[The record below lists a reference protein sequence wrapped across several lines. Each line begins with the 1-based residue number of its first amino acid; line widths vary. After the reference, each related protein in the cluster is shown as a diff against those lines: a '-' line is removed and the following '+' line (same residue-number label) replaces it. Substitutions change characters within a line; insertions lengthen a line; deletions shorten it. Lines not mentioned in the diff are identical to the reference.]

1 MNIPQQLLPLSKKGE
16 DFIKKSALAFA
27 SIARGTGQSKRND
40 EIAWDYYNGKIDPK
54 KFKYLTEVGDFALP
68 AKLRHISIQRPP
80 INLLA
85 SQQSRRPFVFSVV
98 AIDEESVKEKF
109 KNQFVYVIKQLQLK
123 VKEQQAVFQ
132 VGYKKLQQ
140 QRQMIEQQLQREPQ
154 SEEELQQMQALQA
167 QLPEIETAMGQMQEE
182 FEERLK
188 LGKEELE
195 KIQDYLTYDYKELK
209 EMLAQKS
216 MKKIRQTHRL
226 KEHSVSFFVDK
237 IVTGKGFFL
246 VDYDVANKKLIYE
259 SLDSM
264 RVHYP
269 SIEGVKYVQE
279 GPWVV
284 VEDWISFS
292 NVIDMYGDAK
302 ELNDDVMKELEYYK
316 EYSAGDEVGQ
326 PNANVYTGA
335 RTYSN
340 GINRKRIWWKSPRK
354 VFVKY
359 SPNKHK
365 EGEFF
370 RHFINDETK
379 FDVKPN
385 VQKGE
390 QVKTLYIYD
399 LFTAT
404 IIDDK
409 YIVDGR
415 RIENPLRK
423 KDELT
428 PVELPVLGRSYSS
441 YAEEP
446 YSLIWNTKDIQDL
459 YNIVNYHREL
469 YIAASGVKGQ
479 IVDLSQKP
487 GNMSI
492 QEQRYHKKTGTLYI
506 QTVDKAGRK
515 TQSPYNQW
523 KDYDDTVSPAI
534 QYLEAILLSLD
545 NACKETMGVTRQRMG
560 QIVNSDQ
567 VGTSELSRDQSALIT
582 EIIFFEADQI
592 EAMALR
598 RAVNLL
604 AKHQWK
610 DESMLQFT
618 NPDLSTEVVK
628 IPANLLNKGYYDVH
642 VLNNTNEERNMEEIK
657 MLAHRQHEKGMI
669 PFKNIVQMYNK
680 SSVVELQKAVIRWSE
695 EAEKIQQM
703 NMQNQVQAEQE
714 AIKLK
719 AQVENEMKMLVE
731 KDKNELER
739 MRIEIQQAQLE
750 LERNNNQ
757 ITAMLKEKEIE
768 TNKEV
773 ELLKILSNRE
783 VETKYLGEQMRNN
796 QAQEQLQLL
805 QLKLSQMQ
813 MRIDAELGQ
822 EQVDIKDKEVK
833 TKEKIEK
840 TKMRDKNA
848 IRN

>member
-1 MNIPQQLLPLSKKGE
+1 
-16 DFIKKSALAFA
+16 
-27 SIARGTGQSKRND
+27 
-40 EIAWDYYNGKIDPK
+40 
-54 KFKYLTEVGDFALP
+54 
-68 AKLRHISIQRPP
+68 
-80 INLLA
+80 
-85 SQQSRRPFVFSVV
+85 
-98 AIDEESVKEKF
+98 
-109 KNQFVYVIKQLQLK
+109 
-123 VKEQQAVFQ
+123 
-132 VGYKKLQQ
+132 
-140 QRQMIEQQLQREPQ
+140 
-154 SEEELQQMQALQA
+154 
-167 QLPEIETAMGQMQEE
+167 
-182 FEERLK
+182 
-188 LGKEELE
+188 
-195 KIQDYLTYDYKELK
+195 
-209 EMLAQKS
+209 
-216 MKKIRQTHRL
+216 
-226 KEHSVSFFVDK
+226 
-237 IVTGKGFFL
+237 
-246 VDYDVANKKLIYE
+246 
-259 SLDSM
+259 
-264 RVHYP
+264 
-269 SIEGVKYVQE
+269 
-279 GPWVV
+279 
-284 VEDWISFS
+284 
-292 NVIDMYGDAK
+292 
-302 ELNDDVMKELEYYK
+302 
-316 EYSAGDEVGQ
+316 
-326 PNANVYTGA
+326 
-335 RTYSN
+335 
-340 GINRKRIWWKSPRK
+340 
-354 VFVKY
+354 
-359 SPNKHK
+359 
-365 EGEFF
+365 
-370 RHFINDETK
+370 
-379 FDVKPN
+379 
-385 VQKGE
+385 
-390 QVKTLYIYD
+390 
-399 LFTAT
+399 
-404 IIDDK
+404 
-409 YIVDGR
+409 
-415 RIENPLRK
+415 
-423 KDELT
+423 
-428 PVELPVLGRSYSS
+428 
-441 YAEEP
+441 
-446 YSLIWNTKDIQDL
+446 
-459 YNIVNYHREL
+459 
-469 YIAASGVKGQ
+469 
-479 IVDLSQKP
+479 
-487 GNMSI
+487 
-492 QEQRYHKKTGTLYI
+492 
-506 QTVDKAGRK
+506 
-515 TQSPYNQW
+515 
-523 KDYDDTVSPAI
+523 
-534 QYLEAILLSLD
+534 
-545 NACKETMGVTRQRMG
+545 
-560 QIVNSDQ
+560 